1 VHPPDTPGVHARNRW
16 RDLTGRTFVRLFLGL
31 FAAVVPMILVL
42 AIVLTHRG
50 SEALSSAVEDGLTTA
65 SSGAAS
71 RVDVW
76 IDYRMSDLRSAAQI
90 RGSRAEMERELRIL
104 DEVRGTYDQ
113 VQLLDSRGEV
123 VAAARPGPPL
133 GSQGDDWFSAA
144 AGGAE
149 TLGPITVAG
158 EGLGWVVAVP
168 RLERGRQT
176 GVLAADLDATELFT
190 FIRDA
195 ELGSTGDAALVDPQG
210 LKVIAASDGKPPDE
224 AAMIDRGALRERYE
238 LRSAREALAGR
249 SGSERHETLEGHD
262 VVTGYSPV
270 PTPQWAALA
279 LQDEDEAFAAV
290 SDLREV
296 VILVVLVGFAL
307 TALFAYLFAR
317 RQTRPLS
324 AVAHAARRVAGG
336 DLKARVEPEGTT
348 EVQALGGSFNQMVE
362 ALDRLVRQIGE
373 AATQLSTASAELSS
387 AAEELSAT
395 TTQQSSAATETS
407 ATMEELARTSQSIA
421 ATVASVAGQ
430 TTNMRTALQEAGHDV
445 QRSSDRTLALAEHV
459 GQISALLELI
469 NEIADQ
475 TNLLALNA
483 AIEAAR
489 AGETGRGFSVVAD
502 EVRRLAE
509 RSKRSAAD
517 IAGIIESTQD
527 ETNATVMAME
537 ASSKHMQHGLELMES
552 VMESTDQVR
561 LTTQQQG
568 AATQEVVDTM
578 DSVTEA
584 SRQTSATAQQISA
597 SASALNEL
605 VAELQRAAALS
616 GNHR

>member
-1 VHPPDTPGVHARNRW
+1 VADTRDVHAPSRW
-16 RDLTGRTFVRLFLGL
+16 RDLTGRTFVRLFVGL
-31 FAAVVPMILVL
+31 FAAVVPIILVL
-42 AIVLTHRG
+42 AILLTQRG
-50 SEALSSAVEDGLTTA
+50 TQALSTAVEDGLSTA
-65 SSGAAS
+65 SSSAAS

-76 IDYRMSDLRSAAQI
+76 IGYRMSDLRSAAQV
-90 RGSRAEMERELRIL
+90 RGSRAAMERELRTL

-113 VQLLDSRGEV
+113 LQLLDTRGDV

-133 GSQGDDWFSAA
+133 GSRGDDWFSGA

-158 EGLGWVVAVP
+158 DGLRWVVAVP
-168 RLERGRQT
+168 RLQRGRQT

-190 FIRDA
+190 FIQDA
-195 ELGSTGDAALVDPQG
+195 QLGSTGDAAFVDPQG

-224 AAMIDRGALRERYE
+224 TAMIDRGALRERYD
-238 LRSAREALAGR
+238 LASAREALAGR
-249 SGSERHETLEGHD
+249 SGSARHETLAGHD
-262 VVTGYSPV
+262 VVTGYSPAHA
-270 PTPQWAALA
+270 PHWAALA
-279 LQDEDEAFAAV
+279 LQDEQEAFAAV
-290 SDLREV
+290 SDLRKL
-296 VILVVLVGFAL
+296 VILVVLIGLAL

-317 RQTRPLS
+317 RQTRPLT
-324 AVAHAARRVAGG
+324 AVAQAARRVAGG
-336 DLKARVEPEGTT
+336 DLKARVEPEGPT
-348 EVQALGGSFNQMVE
+348 EIQALGGSFNQMVE
-362 ALDRLVRQIGE
+362 ALDGLVRQIGD
-373 AATQLSTASAELSS
+373 AAAQLSTASAELSS
-387 AAEELSAT
+387 AAAELSAT
-395 TTQQSSAATETS
+395 TTEQSSAATETS

-430 TTNMRTALQEAGHDV
+430 TTDTRNVLQEAGQDV

-489 AGETGRGFSVVAD
+489 AGDTGRGFSVVAD

-537 ASSKHMQHGLELMES
+537 ASSKHMHHGLELMES

-568 AATQEVVDTM
+568 AATQQVVDTM
-578 DSVTEA
+578 ESVTEA

-597 SASALNEL
+597 SANALNEL
-605 VAELQRAAALS
+605 VAELQRAAAAS

>member
-1 VHPPDTPGVHARNRW
+1 MGTQPEVQRRSRW
-16 RDLTGRTFVRLFLGL
+16 RDITGRTFVRLLLGV
-31 FAAVVPMILVL
+31 FAAVVPMTLVL
-42 AIVLTHRG
+42 AVLVTHR
-50 SEALSSAVEDGLTTA
+50 SSDALSTAVEDGLTTA
-65 SSGAAS
+65 GGAAAS
-71 RVDVW
+71 RVEVW
-76 IDYRMSDLRSAAQI
+76 IGYRMSDLRSAAQT
-90 RGSRAEMERELRIL
+90 RGTPAQIERDLRTL
-104 DEVRGTYDQ
+104 DEVRGTYDEI
-113 VQLLDSRGEV
+113 QLLNRRGDV
-123 VAAARPGPPL
+123 IAATRSETPL
-133 GSQGDDWFSAA
+133 GTRSDDWFSAA

-149 TLGPITVAG
+149 AIGPITVADD
-158 EGLGWVVAVP
+158 GLHWVVAVP

-176 GVLAADLDATELFT
+176 GVLAADLDATELYT

-195 ELGSTGDAALVDPQG
+195 KLGSTGEAALVDPQG
-210 LKVIAASDGKPPDE
+210 LKVIALSDGQPPDE
-224 AAMIDRGALRERYE
+224 AAMIDRGALRDRYD
-238 LRSAREALAGR
+238 LRSADAALAGR
-249 SGSERHETLEGHD
+249 SGSERHETFAGRD
-262 VVTGYSPV
+262 VISGYAPIR
-270 PTPQWAALA
+270 TPHWAALV
-279 LQDEDEAFAAV
+279 LQEEDEAFAAV
-290 SDLREV
+290 SRLREL
-296 VILVVLVGFAL
+296 VIAVVLIGLLL

-317 RQTRPLS
+317 RQTRPLTD
-324 AVAHAARRVAGG
+324 VAQAARRVAAG
-336 DLKARVEPEGTT
+336 DLKARVEPAGTT
-348 EVQALGGSFNQMVE
+348 EVQALGGTFNQMVE
-362 ALDRLVRQIGE
+362 ALDGLVRQIGD
-373 AATQLSTASAELSS
+373 AAAQLSSASAELSS

-395 TTQQSSAATETS
+395 TSQQSSAATETS

-430 TTNMRTALQEAGHDV
+430 TTDMRKVLKEAGDDV
-445 QRSSDRTLALAEHV
+445 ERSSERTLALAERV
-459 GQISALLELI
+459 GQISSLLELI

-517 IAGIIESTQD
+517 IAGIVESTQD

-537 ASSKHMQHGLELMES
+537 ASSKHMHHGLELVET
-552 VMESTDQVR
+552 VMASTDQVR

-578 DSVTEA
+578 DAVTEA

-597 SASALNEL
+597 SAIALNEL
-605 VAELQRAAALS
+605 VAELQRAAAAS